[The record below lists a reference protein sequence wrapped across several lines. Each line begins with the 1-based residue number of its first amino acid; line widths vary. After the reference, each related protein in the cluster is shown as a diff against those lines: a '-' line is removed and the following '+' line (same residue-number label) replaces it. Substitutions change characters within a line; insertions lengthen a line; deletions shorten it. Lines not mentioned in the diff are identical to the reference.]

1 METNIP
7 PEMKDQM
14 LWKIAKKRAGFK
26 WSFLMYVLVNLMLIG
41 IWYFT
46 SGYDSYFWPIWSMLG
61 WGLGVAIQYF
71 EAFHGNQLFSV
82 QNEYEKL
89 KNKSSNQ

>member
-7 PEMKDQM
+7 PEMKDQI
-14 LWKIAKKRAGFK
+14 LWKMAKKRAGFK

-46 SGYDSYFWPIWSMLG
+46 SGEENYFWPIWPMLG

-71 EAFHGNQLFSV
+71 EAYHGNQFFSV

-89 KNKSSNQ
+89 KKSTN